1 MNKQNFLEGLIV
13 FSVMTGILLPVR
25 LFFVA
30 YISDN
35 WLGSFGLV
43 SAISITMLVLTKKG
57 KLGKFGQIFE
67 RQLNKLQHGKRAKIV
82 YGQSIFFLI
91 ILGGTIFA
99 IEQGNSIYSDLKE
112 ELLAQNQEFSD
123 SNKILA
129 MANEVTF
136 QDWVNGFIG
145 MILAVFFAFPQLAA
159 VFAVLN
165 DSSHGWVL
173 HFYTVAFVEYL
184 EIFGLLLLYR
194 FYLPKKNPTLSK
206 NKGKTFE
213 HSNYE

>member
-1 MNKQNFLEGLIV
+1 
-13 FSVMTGILLPVR
+13 MTGILLPVR

-35 WLGSFGLV
+35 WLGSFGLI
-43 SAISITMLVLTKKG
+43 SAISIMMIILTKKG
-57 KLGKFGQIFE
+57 KLGKFGQMFD

-82 YGQSIFFLI
+82 YGQSLFFLI

-99 IEQGNSIYSDLKE
+99 IEQGNSVYIDLKE

-129 MANEVTF
+129 MAKEVTI
-136 QDWVNGFIG
+136 QDWINGFIG
-145 MILAVFFAFPQLAA
+145 MIFAVFFAFPQLAA

-165 DSSHGWVL
+165 DSSQGWVL

-184 EIFGLLLLYR
+184 EIFGILLLYR
-194 FYLPKKNPTLSK
+194 FYLPKKDSTSAK

-213 HSNYE
+213 HAN